1 MTDGTPDFASASEGE
16 RSATDVCVDALTE
29 TLSMLRAAEGRAGE
43 PSLAEIMR
51 LVRLMESQ
59 PEYAMEKLR
68 TSLHRWQ
75 EAPTPEKIRRARLQK
90 LGHTEN
96 SLKNLSSSERDTVE
110 NAIAEEIR
118 HHFGIARLPVQRPVR
133 PPPLS
138 PFPL

>member
-1 MTDGTPDFASASEGE
+1 MTDGTPDSASEGE
-16 RSATDVCVDALTE
+16 RSTTDVCVDALTE
-29 TLSMLRAAEGRAGE
+29 TLSMLKAAEGRDGE

-59 PEYAMEKLR
+59 PEHAMEKLR
-68 TSLHRWQ
+68 ASLNRWR

-96 SLKNLSSSERDTVE
+96 SLKVLSPSERDAVE
-110 NAIAEEIR
+110 NTIAEEIR
-118 HHFGIARLPVQRPVR
+118 RHFGIARLPVQRPMR

-138 PFPL
+138 PFTL

>member
-1 MTDGTPDFASASEGE
+1 MTDGTPDSVSPDEGE
-16 RSATDVCVDALTE
+16 RSTTDVCVDALTE
-29 TLSMLRAAEGRAGE
+29 TLSMLKAAENRPGE

-59 PEYAMEKLR
+59 PEYAMERLR

-96 SLKNLSSSERDTVE
+96 SLKTLSASERDTVE
-110 NAIAEEIR
+110 NTIAEEIR
-118 HHFGIARLPVQRPVR
+118 RHFGIARLPAQRPMR